1 MTSTASSLAV
11 CPWRRLLSVLLAL
24 ALGLS
29 SVEIA
34 WAEALESADGPVVC
48 VSEGGDVAE
57 DSICSPDE
65 TPSPDAH
72 EDCPCLCACACPS
85 AQRAVSSIPT
95 VSLPVGLTFS
105 APPRERVRA
114 PHTVARAPQF
124 RPPVA

>member
-1 MTSTASSLAV
+1 MTSTASSPAAR
-11 CPWRRLLSVLLAL
+11 PWRRLLSVLLAL

-34 WAEALESADGPVVC
+34 WAEAFESAGGSVAC
-48 VSEGGDVAE
+48 VSGGGDVSQ

-65 TPSPDAH
+65 TPDAD

-85 AQRAVSSIPT
+85 AQRVVSSVPAVFLSI
-95 VSLPVGLTFS
+95 GLTSS
-105 APPRERVRA
+105 ALPRERVRA
-114 PHTVARAPQF
+114 PHSIASAPQF